1 MAEAE
6 VTLQLPQ
13 IPKDCYYE
21 DYVAAILNAGGYYLD
36 RSVHRTEDGLDL
48 LELDVVATKFEADH
62 FEDTIVEVKS
72 GGWGIKDLFKVN
84 GWLNYLSYHKAAF
97 IYQVA
102 PDKKDE
108 ATMQTVAQG
117 MSIDLLS
124 NPLQP
129 DGKIDNT
136 AILKSFGIDLSHFP
150 KHAIKALRYSY
161 DLERIML
168 DYIHG
173 YSKQNGQYK
182 TPERVYLY
190 FRKLIDESFFIK
202 DSLQRLRFLTDLA
215 MDHKNIA
222 CILDNELK
230 GKGVLTADQCT
241 LFDNLF
247 EIENPPLMQCRPVD
261 VALYVQLLNRLLVL
275 KGITEY
281 MLTPKSE
288 AHTWIEKLLN
298 NLDYNSQNDN
308 IRKAIEELRN
318 HPHFYLYPYFY
329 QIFFYAYGGFFMMDR
344 KTEEYQIL
352 SDMTGVPVGEID
364 MALSFWDILYNKP
377 KSWMTSMNHGG
388 LYYMQF
394 VPAPL
399 RGVGV
404 NYRRHHYAPDDMEDS
419 DELFKNLR
427 NLVTQYCYNDMIHWN
442 NAAYIML
449 KEDQALHQQSS
460 IAGSKF
466 ERHIKATEYYIK
478 QKGIYTQ
485 IELLSDLAANA
496 KCRNFNVQG
505 FLCTLS
511 PDRYD
516 LYIIK
521 PKNNLLSFPINQV
534 VGDLRL
540 DQGHMRY
547 CFVMGTDENY
557 KQSDD
562 DTIWVAG
569 TVRHVS
575 LDQLNSVIDELDKIA
590 K

>member
-48 LELDVVATKFEADH
+48 LELDVVATKFKADH
-62 FEDTIVEVKS
+62 YEDTIVEVKS

-84 GWLNYLSYHKAAF
+84 GWLHYLSYRKAAF

-108 ATMQTVAQG
+108 ATMQAVAQG
-117 MSIDLLS
+117 MNIDLLS

-129 DGKIDNT
+129 DGKIDDT
-136 AILKSFGIDLSHFP
+136 AILKSFDIDLTHFP
-150 KHAIKALRYSY
+150 KNAIRALRYSY
-161 DLERIML
+161 DLERVML

-173 YSKQNGQYK
+173 YSKQNGQYQ
-182 TPERVYLY
+182 TPEKVYQY

-202 DSLQRLRFLTDLA
+202 DPLQRLRFLTDLA
-215 MDHKNIA
+215 MDNRNIA

-241 LFDNLF
+241 QFDNLF
-247 EIENPPLMQCRPVD
+247 EIENPSVMQCRPVD
-261 VALYVQLLNRLLVL
+261 VALYVQLLNRLFVL

-281 MLTPKSE
+281 KLTPKPE
-288 AHTWIEKLLN
+288 PKTWAEKLLANLSYNAQN
-298 NLDYNSQNDN
+298 NN
-308 IRKAIEELRN
+308 IIQAIEAMRS
-318 HPHFYLYPYFY
+318 HPHFYLYPYFF
-329 QIFFYAYGGFFMMDR
+329 QIFFFAYGGFFMMDR
-344 KTEEYQIL
+344 KDEEYQTL
-352 SDMTGVPVGEID
+352 SDMTGVPVDEID
-364 MALSFWDILYNKP
+364 LALSMWDTLYP
-377 KSWMTSMNHGG
+377 KASSWMTTINHGG

-394 VPAPL
+394 VPVPL
-399 RGVGV
+399 RGIGV
-404 NYRRHHYAPDDMEDS
+404 NYRRHHYAPEEMEDS

-427 NLVTQYCYNDMIHWN
+427 SLVTQHCFNDMIHWN

-449 KEDQALHQQSS
+449 KEDQTLHQQSAM
-460 IAGSKF
+460 AGSKF
-466 ERHIKATEYYIK
+466 ERHLKAAEKYIS

-485 IELLSDLAANA
+485 IELLSDLAAKAN
-496 KCRNFNVQG
+496 CRNFSVLG
-505 FLCTLS
+505 FLCTIS
-511 PDRYD
+511 PERYD
-516 LYIIK
+516 LYIVK
-521 PKNNLLSFPINQV
+521 PKNNLLSFPVNQV
-534 VGDLRL
+534 VNDLHL
-540 DQGHMRY
+540 DQGHLRY
-547 CFVMGTDENY
+547 CFVMGTDEFY

-569 TVRHVS
+569 TVRHTS
-575 LDQLNSVIDELDKIA
+575 LDKLSNVVDELDKIA
-590 K
+590 L